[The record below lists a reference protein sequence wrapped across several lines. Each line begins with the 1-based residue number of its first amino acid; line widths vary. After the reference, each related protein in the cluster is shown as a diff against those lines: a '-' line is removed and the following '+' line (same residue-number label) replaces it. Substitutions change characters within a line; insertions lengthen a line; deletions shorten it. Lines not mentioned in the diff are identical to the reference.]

1 MYIVFN
7 KEEGGDYLK
16 HILESIL
23 RFFCV
28 VFGLILLSAFVG
40 LFTKGIQL
48 NIGMYLD
55 NIIQIIQGLTSP
67 QNIVFIGPTG
77 FEYSIFID
85 FWDNYFY
92 SMILFLTALL
102 ISIVIGI
109 FITYLTI
116 LLPQKS
122 NQFIVKIVSL
132 LESLPDLLIIIIIQ
146 LAVLF
151 YYKRTGTLLF
161 STAGTSQNKTYFL
174 PMISLSLIP
183 AVMVFKVILYLA
195 NEELEKTYILL
206 AKSKGFN
213 SSELFFSH
221 VLRNIA
227 PNIIIHSKSIIL
239 ILLSSMVVFEKLFNI
254 NGIFSFI
261 IAYPN
266 PDIIAFTLI
275 MIYIP
280 IFILYTLVT
289 KIIYKQTG
297 QRLEW

>member
-1 MYIVFN
+1 M
-7 KEEGGDYLK
+7 GTQLSMGDYKENL
-16 HILESIL
+16 
-23 RFFCV
+23 
-28 VFGLILLSAFVG
+28 
-40 LFTKGIQL
+40 
-48 NIGMYLD
+48 
-55 NIIQIIQGLTSP
+55 IQIIQGLTRP

-92 SMILFLTALL
+92 SLILFLTALL
-102 ISIVIGI
+102 ISIVMGI
-109 FITYLTI
+109 IVSFLTT

-122 NQFIVKIVSL
+122 NQFIGKTVSL
-132 LESLPDLLIIIIIQ
+132 LESIPDLLIIIILQ
-146 LAVLF
+146 FAVLF
-151 YYKRTGTLLF
+151 YYKQTGVLLF
-161 STAGTSQNKTYFL
+161 STAGTSQNKTYLL
-174 PMISLSLIP
+174 PIISLSLIP
-183 AVMVFKVILYLA
+183 AIMVFKVIFYLV
-195 NEELEKTYILL
+195 NEEMQKSYVLL
-206 AKSKGFN
+206 AKGKGFN
-213 SSELFFSH
+213 NFRIFFSH

-254 NGIFSFI
+254 NGIFSYI

-275 MIYIP
+275 MIYVPVFLI
-280 IFILYTLVT
+280 YTVIM

>member
-1 MYIVFN
+1 MKY
-7 KEEGGDYLK
+7 
-16 HILESIL
+16 ILESFL

-28 VFGLILLSAFVG
+28 VIGLILLSAFVG
-40 LFTKGIQL
+40 LFTKGTQL
-48 NIGMYLD
+48 SMGVYKD
-55 NIIQIIQGLTSP
+55 NLIQIIQGLTRP

-92 SMILFLTALL
+92 SLILFLTALL

-109 FITYLTI
+109 VVSFLTT
-116 LLPQKS
+116 LLPQNS
-122 NQFIVKIVSL
+122 NQFIGKAVSL
-132 LESLPDLLIIIIIQ
+132 LESIPDLLIIIILQ
-146 LAVLF
+146 FAVLF
-151 YYKRTGTLLF
+151 YYKQTGVLLF

-174 PMISLSLIP
+174 PIIALSLIP
-183 AVMVFKVILYLA
+183 AIMVFKVIFYLV
-195 NEELEKTYILL
+195 NEEMQKSYVLL

-213 SSELFFSH
+213 NSRIFFSH

-254 NGIFSFI
+254 HGIFSYI

-275 MIYIP
+275 MIYVPVFLI
-280 IFILYTLVT
+280 YTVII

>member
-1 MYIVFN
+1 MKYILDSF
-7 KEEGGDYLK
+7 
-16 HILESIL
+16 L

-28 VFGLILLSAFVG
+28 VIGLILLSAFAG
-40 LFTKGIQL
+40 LFTMGTQL
-48 NIGMYLD
+48 SMGDYKD
-55 NIIQIIQGLTSP
+55 NLIQIIQGLTRP

-92 SMILFLTALL
+92 SLILFLTALL
-102 ISIVIGI
+102 ISIVMGI
-109 FITYLTI
+109 IVSFLTT

-122 NQFIVKIVSL
+122 NQFIGKTVSL
-132 LESLPDLLIIIIIQ
+132 LESIPDLLIIIILQ
-146 LAVLF
+146 FAVLF
-151 YYKRTGTLLF
+151 YYKQTGVLLF
-161 STAGTSQNKTYFL
+161 STAGTSQNKTYLL
-174 PMISLSLIP
+174 PIISLSLIP
-183 AVMVFKVILYLA
+183 AIMVFKVIFYLV
-195 NEELEKTYILL
+195 NEEMQKSYVLL
-206 AKSKGFN
+206 AKGKGFN
-213 SSELFFSH
+213 TFQIFFSH

-254 NGIFSFI
+254 NGIFSYI

-275 MIYIP
+275 MIYVPVFLI
-280 IFILYTLVT
+280 YTVIM